1 MYRTISP
8 REGSWF
14 PSRSRCRRMPGS
26 IWFRR
31 RRARIRRSCTHSG
44 NGWSLPPLLPPRAN
58 PEPVRFFSH
67 RTKDLRLVARL
78 WHGTLPGHTN
88 RAPAGRISA
97 KGRVEHGGD
106 ALMSQPGSSE
116 TPQIKS
122 RISAILR
129 ATSGNF
135 LEQFDF
141 FLFGFYA
148 QAIAKAFFPAQNETA
163 ALLNAFGVF
172 WLGALMRPIGAVV
185 LGAYIDRIGRR
196 QGLIVT
202 LAIMAV
208 GTVVIAF
215 CPTYATI
222 GVAAPIIVLIG
233 RLLQGFSAGVEL
245 GGVSVYLAEISTP
258 GNRGFYTSFQSS
270 SQQVA
275 IFVAAILGFVLSEM
289 MPADTVAA
297 WGWRI
302 PFFIGCLII
311 PFIFLLRRTL
321 EETPEFLKMK
331 KHPTA
336 SEVFASA
343 VANWRIVIL
352 GMMIA
357 VLTTTTFYFVTVYTP
372 TFGKNVLKL
381 SSADALLVTVLV
393 AVGNFI
399 WNPVGGA
406 LSDRVGRKP
415 VLLAI
420 ATLSLLTA
428 YPALHWLVAD
438 PSFGKMLTV
447 EMMFSFYF
455 GVYSG
460 TMLGALVEIV
470 PAHVRTTCFSMA
482 FALAAGLFGTFTP
495 FASTWLIDHT
505 GDKASPGFW
514 LMCAAASGIVAA
526 IVIYRAGAVER
537 REAVAT

>member
-1 MYRTISP
+1 MAQAT
-8 REGSWF
+8 GSE
-14 PSRSRCRRMPGS
+14 
-26 IWFRR
+26 I
-31 RRARIRRSCTHSG
+31 
-44 NGWSLPPLLPPRAN
+44 
-58 PEPVRFFSH
+58 
-67 RTKDLRLVARL
+67 
-78 WHGTLPGHTN
+78 
-88 RAPAGRISA
+88 
-97 KGRVEHGGD
+97 
-106 ALMSQPGSSE
+106 
-116 TPQIKS
+116 PQIKS
-122 RISAILR
+122 RIGAILR

-148 QAIAKAFFPAQNETA
+148 SAIAKAFFPAENETA

-172 WLGALMRPIGAVV
+172 WLGALMRPVGAIV

-196 QGLIVT
+196 RGLIVT
-202 LAIMAV
+202 LGIMAI

-215 CPTYATI
+215 CPGYETI
-222 GVAAPIIVLIG
+222 GIAAPIIVLLG

-245 GGVSVYLAEISTP
+245 GGVSVYLAEIATP

-275 IFVAAILGFVLSEM
+275 IFVAATLGYVLSEV

-311 PFIFLLRRTL
+311 PFIFVLRRTL
-321 EETPEFLKMK
+321 EETPEFLAMK

-343 VANWRIVIL
+343 VANWRIVVL
-352 GMMIA
+352 GMMMA

-372 TFGKNVLKL
+372 TFGKTVLKL
-381 SSADALLVTVLV
+381 STPDALLVTLLV
-393 AVGNFI
+393 AVTNFI

-406 LSDRVGRKP
+406 LSDRIGRKP

-420 ATLSLLTA
+420 ACLSLLTA
-428 YPALHWLVAD
+428 YPALHWLIAA
-438 PSFGKMLTV
+438 PTFGKMLSV
-447 EMMFSFYF
+447 EMMFSLYF

-460 TMLGALVEIV
+460 TMLGALVEVV
-470 PAHVRTTCFSMA
+470 PAHVRTTCFSLA

-505 GDKASPGFW
+505 GDKASPAYW
-514 LMCAAASGIVAA
+514 LMCAAALGIIAA
-526 IVIYRAGAVER
+526 LTIYRGGETIAA
-537 REAVAT
+537 REAVPA

>member
-1 MYRTISP
+1 M
-8 REGSWF
+8 
-14 PSRSRCRRMPGS
+14 
-26 IWFRR
+26 
-31 RRARIRRSCTHSG
+31 A
-44 NGWSLPPLLPPRAN
+44 
-58 PEPVRFFSH
+58 PETTS
-67 RTKDLRLVARL
+67 D
-78 WHGTLPGHTN
+78 
-88 RAPAGRISA
+88 
-97 KGRVEHGGD
+97 
-106 ALMSQPGSSE
+106 

-148 QAIAKAFFPAQNETA
+148 SAIAKAFFPSSNETA
-163 ALLNAFGVF
+163 SLLNTFGVF
-172 WLGALMRPIGAVV
+172 WLGALMRPVGAVV

-196 QGLIVT
+196 RGLIVT

-245 GGVSVYLAEISTP
+245 GGVSVYLSEIATP

-275 IFVAAILGFVLSEM
+275 IFVAAVVGFVLSELM
-289 MPADTVAA
+289 SADVVNA

-321 EETPEFLKMK
+321 EETPAFLAMK

-352 GMMIA
+352 GMMMA

-381 SSADALLVTVLV
+381 STQDALLVTLLV
-393 AVGNFI
+393 AVTNFF

-406 LSDRVGRKP
+406 VSDRIGRKP
-415 VLLAI
+415 VLLTI
-420 ATLSLLTA
+420 ACLSFVTA
-428 YPALHWLVAD
+428 YPALRWLIVA
-438 PSFGKMLTV
+438 PTFGKMLTV

-460 TMLGALVEIV
+460 TMLGSLVEVV
-470 PAHVRTTCFSMA
+470 PAHVRTTCFSLA
-482 FALAAGLFGTFTP
+482 FALAAALFGTFTP
-495 FASTWLIDHT
+495 FVSTWLIDKT
-505 GDKASPGFW
+505 GDKASPGLW
-514 LMCAAASGIVAA
+514 LMFAATLGIIAA
-526 IVIYRAGAVER
+526 LTIYRGGKTIAVQD
-537 REAVAT
+537 AVTA

>member
-1 MYRTISP
+1 M
-8 REGSWF
+8 
-14 PSRSRCRRMPGS
+14 
-26 IWFRR
+26 
-31 RRARIRRSCTHSG
+31 AQ
-44 NGWSLPPLLPPRAN
+44 AN
-58 PEPVRFFSH
+58 
-67 RTKDLRLVARL
+67 
-78 WHGTLPGHTN
+78 
-88 RAPAGRISA
+88 
-97 KGRVEHGGD
+97 
-106 ALMSQPGSSE
+106 SSE

-122 RISAILR
+122 RIGAILR

-148 QAIAKAFFPAQNETA
+148 SYIAKVFFPSENETA

-172 WLGALMRPIGAVV
+172 WLGALMRPVGAIV

-196 QGLIVT
+196 KGLIVT

-208 GTVVIAF
+208 GTVTIAV
-215 CPTYATI
+215 CPAYASI
-222 GVAAPIIVLIG
+222 GIAAPIIVLIG

-258 GNRGFYTSFQSS
+258 GNRGFYTSFQSA

-275 IFVAAILGFVLSEM
+275 IFVAAIIGYALNEM
-289 MPADTVAA
+289 MPAATIAE

-311 PFIFLLRRTL
+311 PFIFFLRRTL
-321 EETPEFLKMK
+321 EETPAFLAMK
-331 KHPTA
+331 KHPTT
-336 SEVFASA
+336 SEVFSSA
-343 VANWRIVIL
+343 AANWKIIVL
-352 GMMIA
+352 GMMLA
-357 VLTTTTFYFVTVYTP
+357 AMTTVTFYFVTVYTP

-381 SSADALLVTVLV
+381 STQDSLLVTLMV
-393 AVGNFI
+393 AVTNFI

-406 LSDRVGRKP
+406 VSDRLGRKP
-415 VLLAI
+415 VLLTI
-420 ATLSLLTA
+420 ACLSLLTA
-428 YPALHWLVAD
+428 YPALHWLTAA
-438 PSFGKMLTV
+438 PTFGKMLTV

-505 GDKASPGFW
+505 GDSASPGFW
-514 LMCAAASGIVAA
+514 LMCAAVLGIIAA
-526 IVIYRAGAVER
+526 LVVYRDGRTIAVQ
-537 REAVAT
+537 EAVATPG

>member
-1 MYRTISP
+1 
-8 REGSWF
+8 
-14 PSRSRCRRMPGS
+14 
-26 IWFRR
+26 
-31 RRARIRRSCTHSG
+31 
-44 NGWSLPPLLPPRAN
+44 
-58 PEPVRFFSH
+58 
-67 RTKDLRLVARL
+67 
-78 WHGTLPGHTN
+78 
-88 RAPAGRISA
+88 
-97 KGRVEHGGD
+97 
-106 ALMSQPGSSE
+106 MSQTSSAQV
-116 TPQIKS
+116 PMIKS
-122 RISAILR
+122 RISAIVR

-148 QAIAKAFFPAQNETA
+148 SAIAKAFFPSNNETA
-163 ALLNAFGVF
+163 SLLNTFGVF
-172 WLGALMRPIGAVV
+172 WLGALMRPIGAIV

-202 LAIMAV
+202 LSIMAI

-215 CPTYATI
+215 CPTYASI
-222 GVAAPIIVLIG
+222 GIAAPLIVLIG

-275 IFVAAILGFVLSEM
+275 IFVAAIAGYVLSEA
-289 MPADTVAA
+289 MPAAAVAA

-311 PFIFLLRRTL
+311 PVIFLLRRTL
-321 EETPEFLKMK
+321 EETPEFLAMK
-331 KHPTA
+331 QHPTA

-343 VANWRIVIL
+343 VANWQIVGL

-381 SSADALLVTVLV
+381 SSQDALLVTLLV
-393 AVGNFI
+393 AVTNFI

-406 LSDRVGRKP
+406 VSDRLGRKP
-415 VLLAI
+415 VLLTI
-420 ATLSLLTA
+420 AGLSLVTA
-428 YPALHWLVAD
+428 YPALHWLVSA
-438 PSFGKMLTV
+438 PSFGKLLAV
-447 EMMFSFYF
+447 QMMFSFYF
-455 GVYSG
+455 GTYSG

-470 PAHVRTTCFSMA
+470 PAHVRTTCFSLA
-482 FALAAGLFGTFTP
+482 FALAAALFGTFTP
-495 FASTWLIDHT
+495 FASTWLIDRT
-505 GDKASPGFW
+505 GNKASPGFW
-514 LMCAAASGIVAA
+514 LMVAA
-526 IVIYRAGAVER
+526 MLGILATLAVYRRGSTIKTRDAVMAQALR
-537 REAVAT
+537 